1 MAAHQ
6 WANQFNFH
14 GKVRRI
20 GKNVVHVLAVF
31 VEDDTVFDRLT
42 ELKAVTANLPEY
54 HTVSTGLSNRY
65 AEYLVRPF
73 KVIKTPIRHIV
84 LKDGASEEPEDD
96 CESDLSSVS
105 GGSSF
110 IGGW

>member
-20 GKNVVHVLAVF
+20 GKNVVNVLAVF
-31 VEDDTVFDRLT
+31 VEDDTVFDRLI

-54 HTVSTGLSNRY
+54 YTVSTGVSNSY

-73 KVIKTPIRHIV
+73 KVIKTATRHIV
-84 LKDGASEEPEDD
+84 PQDGASEEPEDD

-105 GGSSF
+105 GGSSY